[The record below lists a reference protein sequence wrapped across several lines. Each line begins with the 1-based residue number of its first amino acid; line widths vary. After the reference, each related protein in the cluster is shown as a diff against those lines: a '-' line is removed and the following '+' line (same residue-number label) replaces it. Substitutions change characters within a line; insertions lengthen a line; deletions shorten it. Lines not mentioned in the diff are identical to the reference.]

1 MNLNIN
7 ITSKTFYS
15 QYITKNGIN
24 IYLLQKHFSSLKL
37 FNKMVF
43 KTKHTTIF
51 TVGKFWLN
59 AYLCKTIFQS
69 SNKLIT
75 YKNHKSQLVSI
86 LEKKNTLVTIKS
98 VQASSKPN
106 TKSFIIQRNLNKN
119 KKSSITFKITIS
131 INLYG
136 FLVVFKKLVI
146 GMIYIQISEPILG

>member
-1 MNLNIN
+1 MYVCM
-7 ITSKTFYS
+7 K
-15 QYITKNGIN
+15 G
-24 IYLLQKHFSSLKL
+24 
-37 FNKMVF
+37 
-43 KTKHTTIF
+43 
-51 TVGKFWLN
+51 FWM
-59 AYLCKTIFQS
+59 
-69 SNKLIT
+69 KLIELSLLELKMFRSNGSQQGL
-75 YKNHKSQLVSI
+75 YRDRHKSQLVSI